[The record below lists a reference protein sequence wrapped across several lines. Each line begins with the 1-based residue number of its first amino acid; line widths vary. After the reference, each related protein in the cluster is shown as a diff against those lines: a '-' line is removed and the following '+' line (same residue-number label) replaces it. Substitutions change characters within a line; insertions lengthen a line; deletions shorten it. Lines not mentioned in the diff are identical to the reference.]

1 MSPYNTILYSIV
13 FCLLSGVGALCV
25 YKGLTIKSN
34 KHLFLFIITNI
45 LFIISMY
52 AGYEFFIPEYPQLTT
67 FFFRC
72 TFVFA
77 LFMSFFICTFAYYYP
92 RKTRNISKWKQDI
105 FLLLTIV
112 MAILSLFTDWFYK
125 SVVVENNLIVG
136 DVHGTFHDIYIFH
149 YLLNSTIAIYLSF
162 QKNFQLKGIER
173 LKNILSF
180 LGIFIVL
187 MGTIIFY
194 TILPKFNIYLLQEE
208 GGLFSIFF
216 LIFVA
221 YSMFKYRFLGVRFII
236 TRFIRNIA
244 EICLTLFLLY
254 GMIFLFMN
262 SLFSVYFL
270 YIVPLFFLLS
280 FYFHVYIAHRFV
292 SYIFHRFLGLVSI
305 EFFEESMRSFCTH
318 SYVYASVDEFKEDIY
333 KFLKSQRIECK
344 TLFLFPKSVQK
355 QYPAIKEYFCRY
367 PKVLFREEHSF
378 LETNQCLFLEERPKE
393 LQTFGEICFPLFR
406 APGELMGFLVL
417 GKKVFKDRYTKEEVH
432 MLDRLKGFIELRL
445 TGILYRDYLHREIT
459 KKTEILLLR
468 NKEIEQ
474 SYGQLKTLDEAKDTF
489 LSIASHELRTPMTVI
504 KGFIDLLLSDES
516 SKNFSFQQ
524 KEFLNIISKNTEDLT
539 ILVNKMLDISSLEAG
554 KMEFLVEDILLADFL
569 EKIVKEFEPMCS
581 EKNIHV
587 EFQNKENLFI
597 HLRTDPL
604 KLKQIMGNLLGNA
617 LKFSEKKGKITV
629 LLEKGNSGTSLVN
642 ISVID
647 IGIGIPKAEQS
658 LIFEKFYRTKHSSQ
672 KTCSG
677 TGLGL
682 NIVQLLVQKMGGDIS
697 VKSKKNG
704 GTQFTFSLSH
714 IKE

>member
-355 QYPAIKEYFCRY
+355 QYPAIKEYFCKY

-597 HLRTDPL
+597 YLRTDPL

-704 GTQFTFSLSH
+704 GTRFTFSLSH